1 MRQRGQRIMPQ
12 AVWVREVVGVGVG
25 GGGGRFDCSRKGM
38 LWSLLGY
45 TISSRRVTTST
56 EIKVSFAENP
66 EL

>member
-1 MRQRGQRIMPQ
+1 MGPGSDRGGS
-12 AVWVREVVGVGVG
+12 EGVGVR
-25 GGGGRFDCSRKGM
+25 GGGRFDCSRKGM